1 MQLLI
6 VVANY
11 MKSTFLFLFLSANV
25 IVNGQGLSLPYVSG
39 FDSAPETAG
48 WQQFR
53 LGNDPGAFQWNIG
66 GGGFSSMCLSHDY
79 NVGGNTTDTVID
91 WFVSP
96 ALNFV
101 STGSISLKVK
111 TSGFS
116 TPTVDNCEV
125 YFGTNDQDPA
135 TGNFVLIGTLSYM
148 SPQFNWIDTT
158 LSIPFTSDSGYVAF
172 RYKTIGAAWMTYAID
187 NINIIST
194 ASVDE
199 TSSQNNFIQVYPNP
213 MQETSTLFIES
224 DLSYSGVIRIY
235 DIYGKEIQTINSIS
249 NQINLSRENFS
260 SGIYIVVFENEG
272 EILEVEKLVVN

>member
-1 MQLLI
+1 
-6 VVANY
+6 
-11 MKSTFLFLFLSANV
+11 MKSFLLFLFLFANI
-25 IVNGQGLSLPYVSG
+25 IVNGQGLSLPYISG

-66 GGGFSSMCLSHDY
+66 GGGFSASCLSHDY

-101 STGSISLKVK
+101 GNGTISLKVK

-116 TPTVDNCEV
+116 TPTPDNCEI
-125 YFGTNDQDPA
+125 YFGTDDPDPS
-135 TGNFVLIGTLSYM
+135 TGNFVLIGEVSFM
-148 SPQFNWIDTT
+148 QPQYTWLDTSLT
-158 LSIPFTSDSGYVAF
+158 IPFTSDSGYVAF
-172 RYKTIGAAWMTYAID
+172 KYKTVGAAWMTYAID

-199 TSSQNNFIQVYPNP
+199 SVSEINYMQIYPNP
-213 MQETSTLFIES
+213 FEETTTIFIQA
-224 DLSYSGVIRIY
+224 DLSGTNMIRIY
-235 DIYGKEIQTINSIS
+235 DIYGKEIRTIINAG
-249 NQINLSRENFS
+249 NQITLSKENFS
-260 SGIYIVVFENEG
+260 SGIYFVVFESEK
-272 EILEVEKLVVN
+272 EILEIEKLVVE